1 MKNIKYQYI
10 LEEYKYIIK
19 YKYLLNNKMIRNNN
33 LYINEQLLQIRPE
46 SDEYNKQYKK
56 RINEHENQECDKEE
70 T

>member
-19 YKYLLNNKMIRNNN
+19 YKYLLNNKMRRNNN
-33 LYINEQLLQIRPE
+33 LYVNEQLLQIRN
-46 SDEYNKQYKK
+46 EY
-56 RINEHENQECDKEE
+56 DKYN